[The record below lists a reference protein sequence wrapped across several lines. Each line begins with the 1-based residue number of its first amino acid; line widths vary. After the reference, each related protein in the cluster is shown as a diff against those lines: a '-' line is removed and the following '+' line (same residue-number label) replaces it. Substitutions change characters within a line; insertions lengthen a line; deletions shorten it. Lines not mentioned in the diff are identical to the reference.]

1 MATPIKTAKGTWRIQ
16 IEVKGQRDGATLPT
30 KREATEWA
38 AQRTAQLL
46 AVATGRAGE
55 VKTLAQALV
64 RYGEEV
70 SSVKRG
76 WSKELIRLRAF
87 VGQPKFPGKRLLAE
101 LTPADIVEW
110 RDARLKL
117 NARSTVLR
125 DMVLLSH
132 VLEVARRDWQW
143 LAVNPMQDVRKP
155 SEPDH
160 RERIISGVEVRK
172 MLRALGWHSRAPVR
186 SVAQAVGWCFVL
198 ALQTGMRA
206 GELCGL
212 RWQDVRGD
220 FVVLHAGETK
230 TGKGREVPLSPTA
243 QRSIAALRGWDEALV
258 FGLRAQT
265 LDAMFR
271 KYRGRAGLEGFTF
284 HDARHTAAT
293 RLAPMVDV
301 LTLCK
306 IFGWSSA
313 TRALTYFNPTGRQL
327 AMLLQR
333 GSRV

>member
-1 MATPIKTAKGTWRIQ
+1 
-16 IEVKGQRDGATLPT
+16 
-30 KREATEWA
+30 
-38 AQRTAQLL
+38 
-46 AVATGRAGE
+46 
-55 VKTLAQALV
+55 
-64 RYGEEV
+64 
-70 SSVKRG
+70 
-76 WSKELIRLRAF
+76 
-87 VGQPKFPGKRLLAE
+87 
-101 LTPADIVEW
+101 
-110 RDARLKL
+110 
-117 NARSTVLR
+117 
-125 DMVLLSH
+125 
-132 VLEVARRDWQW
+132 
-143 LAVNPMQDVRKP
+143 
-155 SEPDH
+155 
-160 RERIISGVEVRK
+160 
-172 MLRALGWHSRAPVR
+172 MLRAMGWRSRAPVR

-271 KYRGRAGLEGFTF
+271 KYRGRAGLGGFTF